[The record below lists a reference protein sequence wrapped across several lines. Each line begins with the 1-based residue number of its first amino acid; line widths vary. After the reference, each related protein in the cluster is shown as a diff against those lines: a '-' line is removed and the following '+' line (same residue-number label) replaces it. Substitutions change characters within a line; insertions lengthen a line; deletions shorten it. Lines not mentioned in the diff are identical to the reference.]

1 VKLTEIGESRVRG
14 YLFVLG
20 RSLRSFLPAD
30 VAGDSVREVESH
42 LRERLDQA
50 EPVPDEHTAVE
61 AVLEELGTPLRVAQA
76 YSHEMILDEAVTTGR
91 FVPMLRA
98 LWHAATTSVV
108 GFLWAVLIFVGW
120 TMGASFFAVAV
131 IKVISP
137 ENVGTF
143 TRNGAF
149 VGAGAHFGVAPGI
162 EAHPFGYWVV
172 PVALAVGL
180 GILVGTQRVSR
191 RILAW
196 MRSRK
201 PPARVALRIDVVERG
216 PR

>member
-1 VKLTEIGESRVRG
+1 MKLSETGESRVRG

-20 RSLRSFLPAD
+20 RSLRSFLPPE
-30 VAGDSVREVESH
+30 VAADSVREVESH

-50 EPVPDEHTAVE
+50 EPVPDERAAVE
-61 AVLEELGTPLRVAQA
+61 AVLGELGPPLRVAQA
-76 YSHEMILDEAVTTGR
+76 YSHEMMLEEAVTTGR

-108 GFLWAVLIFVGW
+108 GFLWAVFIFIGW
-120 TMGASFFAVAV
+120 TMGISFLAVAV

-137 ENVGTF
+137 ENVGVF
-143 TRNGAF
+143 TRNGVF
-149 VGAGAHFGVAPGI
+149 VGAGAHYGLSPGI

-180 GILVGTQRVSR
+180 GIFVGTQRVSR
-191 RILAW
+191 RILSW

-201 PPARVALRIDVVERG
+201 SPARIALRIEVVERG